1 MFLKEGLLFQARNQ
15 IEREISI
22 MKLVDHEHCV
32 KLFNVFNSSNQVY
45 LVLEIMTGGELF
57 DRIISKVS
65 VLSVQR
71 FAQET
76 VLN

>member
-1 MFLKEGLLFQARNQ
+1 MFQAKNQ

-32 KLFNVFNSSNQVY
+32 KLFNVYNSSNQVY
-45 LVLEIMTGGELF
+45 LVLEMMSGGELF

-65 VLSVQR
+65 ASILAKSL
-71 FAQET
+71 AASSC
-76 VLN
+76 